1 MKKFFLKI
9 LGVLLVLS
17 ISSLY
22 AYNNQWSS
30 NEDYVVPD
38 EVNVDPGEGSDVQD
52 VSGSASSQT
61 GSSSSDGGGEIGS
74 SVSAADGPNVATELN
89 TPNTNKNNDD
99 CPARTASPVYASSG
113 HFTWTEVDVQLPGK
127 SGIFL
132 SRSYSSK
139 DPISGFFGNGW
150 ISNMESGFIETLR
163 HVNDDGL
170 FETHYV
176 YRKQNG
182 LRYTIKDINGTIEAP
197 SGLGFTIE
205 TISENSFKAI
215 SSKGTVETYV
225 DDLLIS
231 KEDIDGNK
239 REYVYDDNGV
249 LEAIKDANGNKL
261 SLTFGTNGYVTAVT
275 DQNSRT
281 WKFTYDE
288 NGSLSSVSDPLDG
301 KKTYSYE
308 TYQADNDAQV
318 YYHLTKISDET
329 DKVIVAVTYES
340 GRTGSKAYLNGR
352 VKSYTQGEDTFTYN
366 WDYLSYYGYITKTNS
381 LNNWTRLYPAENGQ
395 IVKYTDVYYK
405 NFLYNVD
412 ENMTLRGI
420 TDKNGN
426 EWNQSVDTLGR
437 VTSITTPLGRKTLY
451 TYEGSNPHP
460 SSVTRPSGAKKTIS
474 FNATNHPTTVT
485 LADGSV
491 YKTSYDS
498 KGNILDVTNP
508 SGKKSITTTYNANSQ
523 PLSVANANNDTVTF
537 TYNTYSQIATMTD
550 AMGNK
555 TSYSYDLLGNL
566 SKVVNAQNS
575 EITYVYDAAGRLIS
589 LTDPAG
595 NTTTYEYDDFAR
607 LSKVTRPSSR
617 VISYTYNSANQVT
630 KVSDSAGRDVTYT
643 YDGMN
648 RITKITSGSSYIS
661 YLYNAEGQITR
672 AYDSSSGQ
680 YVYYAYD
687 ADGKLTQE
695 KQNNQAVDYTYDL
708 DGYLATISAKG
719 TTVTYTRNKVGEI
732 TSVSDGE
739 NTFNFTYDANGMRK
753 TVTYPN
759 GLQASSSYDDALRL
773 SALDDGVHSATYTY
787 NKNGMLTQ
795 KTVDAATTQYDY
807 DEVGRVTQAGG
818 ENFTYS
824 VAGNIQ
830 NNSSVYDTK
839 TNQLTSNATYNYEY
853 DAFGNLVKKTDKV
866 TGDYKVYTWNAWSK
880 LTKVESFS
888 SDNVSVKK
896 IEFTY
901 GPMGRRLSKNVDGV
915 IEKYLYAG
923 MKMVAIMNNYS
934 TLKYSFMYDDSI
946 DKPLSIVDVDA
957 GNSYY
962 YHRDYLGSVVAL
974 SDADKNI
981 VESYTYDAYGKTL
994 KSASVA
1000 TGNPFAFT
1008 SREMD
1013 DEDLY
1018 FYRAR
1023 YYDPTTGRFL
1033 SEDPMGFHASDFNF
1047 YRYVLN
1053 NPVNFVD
1060 PFGYGFFE
1068 FIGYVAAGAGIAIAA
1083 PVLGATAT
1091 GGAIAGGV
1099 VYTGVTLWRF
1109 FRSAGESMRRNLER
1123 SRQRDASLYGDNP
1136 DIQTIRRLN
1145 QEGIREAADRARDG
1159 FALPGTFVGG
1169 PVISGA
1175 EDLIVAGANEILVP
1189 NVYMPPNSTNTNDKE
1204 PGTKDPCE

>member
-1 MKKFFLKI
+1 MKKLFLKI
-9 LGVLLVLS
+9 LGVLLILS

-38 EVNVDPGEGSDVQD
+38 EVNVDPGEGSEVEDII
-52 VSGSASSQT
+52 GSALPQ
-61 GSSSSDGGGEIGS
+61 SSSSSSESGGEIGA
-74 SVSAADGPNVATELN
+74 SVSVADGPNISTELN
-89 TPNTNKNNDD
+89 TPTTNKNNDD

-113 HFTWTEVDVQLPGK
+113 HFTWTELDVQLPGK

-150 ISNMESGFIETLR
+150 ISNMESGFIETIR

-170 FETHYV
+170 FEIHYV

-215 SSKGTVETYV
+215 SSRGTIEIYV
-225 DDLLIS
+225 DDLLVS

-239 REYVYDDNGV
+239 REYIYDDNGV
-249 LEAIKDANGNKL
+249 LDSIKDANGNKL

-281 WKFTYDE
+281 WKYTYDE
-288 NGSLSSVSDPLDG
+288 NGSLSSVTDPLDATR
-301 KKTYSYE
+301 TYSYE

-318 YYHLTKISDET
+318 YYHLNKITDET
-329 DKVIVAVTYES
+329 DKPIVSVTYES
-340 GRTGSKAYLNGR
+340 GQTGSKAYINGR

-366 WDYLSYYGYITKTNS
+366 WDYLSYYGYITKTDS
-381 LNNWTRLYPAENGQ
+381 LSHVTKLYPSENGQ
-395 IVKYTDVYYK
+395 IVKYTDANYK
-405 NFLYNVD
+405 NFIYNID
-412 ENMTLRGI
+412 ENMTLIGV

-426 EWNQSVDTLGR
+426 DWNQSVDSLGR
-437 VTSITTPLGRKTLY
+437 VTSVTTPLGKTTTY
-451 TYEGSNPHP
+451 TYEGTNPHP
-460 SSVTRPSGAKKTIS
+460 SSVTTPLGHTKTIA

-491 YKTSYDS
+491 YKTSYDT

-508 SGKKSITTTYNANSQ
+508 LNKKTITTTYNANSQ

-566 SKVVNAQNS
+566 TKVVNAQNS
-575 EITYVYDAAGRLIS
+575 EITYVYDAAGRLVS

-617 VISYTYNSANQVT
+617 TITYTYNSANQIT
-630 KVSDSAGRDVTYT
+630 QVSDSAGRDVTYT
-643 YDGMN
+643 YDKMN

-661 YLYNAEGQITR
+661 YYYNAEGQITS
-672 AYDSSSGQ
+672 AYNSSSGQ
-680 YVYYAYD
+680 YVYYTYN
-687 ADGKLTQE
+687 ADGRLTQE
-695 KQNNQAVDYTYDL
+695 RQHYQAVDYTYDN
-708 DGYLATISAKG
+708 DGNLATLSAKG
-719 TTVTYTRNKVGEI
+719 TTVTYTRNSLGEL

-739 NTFNFTYDANGMRK
+739 NTFSFTYDANGMRK

-759 GLQASSSYDDALRL
+759 GLQSSNSYDDAKRL
-773 SALDDGVHSATYTY
+773 TDLDDGVYSSTYTY

-795 KTVDAATTQYDY
+795 KTVDGVATEYDY
-807 DEVGRVTQAGG
+807 DEVARLTQAGAQ
-818 ENFTYS
+818 TYSYS

-839 TNQLTSNATYNYEY
+839 TNQLTSNTAYNYEY
-853 DAFGNLVKKTDKV
+853 DDFGNLVKKTDK
-866 TGDYKVYTWNAWSK
+866 TTAEYKVYTWDVWNK
-880 LTKVESFS
+880 LTKVESFT

-901 GPMGRRLSKNVDGV
+901 GPMGRRLTKSVDGV
-915 IEKYLYAG
+915 VEKYLYAG
-923 MKMVAIMNNYS
+923 ANLVAIMDYYP
-934 TLKYSFMYDDSI
+934 TLKYSIMYDDSI
-946 DKPLSIVDVDA
+946 DKPLCIVDVDA
-957 GNSYY
+957 DKSYY

-974 SDADKNI
+974 SDSSKNI
-981 VESYTYDAYGKTL
+981 VESYSYDAYGKTL
-994 KSASVA
+994 KTASLV

-1068 FIGYVAAGAGIAIAA
+1068 FVGYVAAGAGIAIAA
-1083 PVLGATAT
+1083 PVLGATAA
-1091 GGAIAGGV
+1091 GGAVAGGV

-1109 FRSAGESMRRNLER
+1109 FRSAGESMQRNRERR
-1123 SRQRDASLYGDNP
+1123 RQIDATLYGDDP
-1136 DIQTIRRLN
+1136 DVQNIRRLTR
-1145 QEGIREAADRARDG
+1145 EGLKETADRARDG

-1169 PVISGA
+1169 PVISGI
-1175 EDLIVAGANEILVP
+1175 EDVIVAGTNEVLVP
-1189 NVYMPPNSTNTNDKE
+1189 NVYMPPNTTNTNDKD
-1204 PGTKDPCE
+1204 PGGKDPCE